1 MIGSGLKKY
10 AQENGMKISHGVAYG
25 NLMGYAA
32 SFSEGSGYKQLIIST
47 KIVDQEQKDALTDA
61 INQVNIQRMYRVQN
75 LNILPSAI
83 QIVFAD
89 NPGTMK
95 KIQEF
100 VSWFVSLLGQY
111 GATRA
116 NICSECG
123 GEITVGKWLLI
134 DGAAFYMHDSC
145 AEKVMQDIAQ
155 DNEVQKLESKGSYL
169 TGTLGALLG
178 ATLGAVVWALVLLGG
193 YVASLVGLL
202 IGWLSEK
209 GYTLLKGKQG
219 KGKIAIL
226 ILAVIFGVL
235 LGTFAADV
243 FTIIGMINDGSIE
256 TLTYGDI
263 PGFLFMLLLNDSEYC
278 SATVS
283 NILMGLLFAGLG
295 VFALLRKAGKDVAG
309 TKVIE
314 LE

>member
-10 AQENGMKISHGVAYG
+10 AQENGMKVSHGVAYG
-25 NLMGYAA
+25 SLMGYAA
-32 SFSEGSGYKQLIIST
+32 SFSEGSGYKQLIFST
-47 KIVDQEQKDALTDA
+47 KIVDQEQKDALSDA

-83 QIVFAD
+83 QVIFTD

-100 VSWFVSLLGQY
+100 VPWFVSLLSRY
-111 GATRA
+111 GATGA

-123 GEITVGKWLLI
+123 GDITAGKWLLI

-145 AEKVMQDIAQ
+145 AEKVMQDIVQ
-155 DNEVQKLESKGSYL
+155 DNEVQKLESKGSYA
-169 TGTLGALLG
+169 TGAVGALLG
-178 ATLGAVVWALVLLGG
+178 ATLGAIVWALVLLGG

-219 KGKIAIL
+219 KGKIVIL

-235 LGTFAADV
+235 LGTFAADA

-256 TLTYGDI
+256 TLTYADI
-263 PGFLFMLLLNDSEYC
+263 PGFLVMLLLNDSEYC

-283 NILMGLLFAGLG
+283 NVLMGLLFAGLG
-295 VFALLRKAGKDVAG
+295 VFALLRKAGKEIAG